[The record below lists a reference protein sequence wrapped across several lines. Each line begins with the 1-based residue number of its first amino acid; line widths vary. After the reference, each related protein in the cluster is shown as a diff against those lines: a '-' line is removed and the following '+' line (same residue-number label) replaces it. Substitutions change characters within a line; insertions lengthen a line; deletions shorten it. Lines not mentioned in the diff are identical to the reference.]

1 MQKPLAGLNVAILIA
16 NGFHE
21 IEMTSFQRALLE
33 AGASP
38 KIISVESSLAHGWQG
53 KGWGHYHPVDKHLSD
68 ALAADYDVLIVPS
81 GHRGHEKLKQTAHTR
96 RFIGGFMMA
105 FKPVLAMGDAVKMM
119 AEIGVIKGMMV
130 CASEDVR
137 PTLSENGV
145 IVSENTPTIHNNLMS
160 MLSESENMQESIASF
175 VTFVENMRA
184 EADAENDDAQQAA

>member
-1 MQKPLAGLNVAILIA
+1 MQKPLAGVNIAILIA

-21 IEMTSFQRALLE
+21 IEMTTFQRALIE

-68 ALAADYDVLIVPS
+68 ALAADYDVLLVPS
-81 GHRGHEKLKQTAHTR
+81 GYRGHEKLKQTAHTR

-130 CASEDVR
+130 TASDDIR

-145 IVSENTPTIHNNLMS
+145 VVSENSPTIHSNLMS
-160 MLSESENMQESIASF
+160 VLADGENVQESVASF
-175 VTFVENMRA
+175 IAFVQNMRA
-184 EADAENDDAQQAA
+184 EAAAEDEAQQAA